1 MNLQDNV
8 SVIKGVGEKKERL
21 LKNMNIE
28 TVEDLLRLFPRKY
41 EDRREVCYI
50 MEAPFDKEVL
60 VRGKVISRQTRGSLY
75 NKKTPLR
82 ILVQDSSADLE
93 VLFFNGRYLANY
105 FNPGSEYTF
114 YGKITLNNGRRQM
127 AHPEFHR
134 LGDKDDIRGIIPVYP
149 LTEGITQAAMRKLL
163 SEAIHLTGDVKEWL
177 PESAVRE
184 NNLCGPDYA
193 LKNIHFPVDERS
205 IREARYRMI
214 FEELLILQTGLL
226 YIKNKNVSEDDGIVI
241 DGYWDETA
249 FMESLGFEF
258 TSGQQKVWRDI
269 KHDLAGKKPM
279 NRLVQGDVG
288 SGKTAVAQISMY
300 AAVRSGFQAVM
311 MAPTELLAKQH
322 LSSMR
327 KVFDSLGIKTQL
339 LCGSMKTAE
348 REKVLHD
355 LAEGNVDIL
364 VGTHALIQPDVKFK
378 NLGLVITDEQHR
390 FGVNQRALLTEKGKN
405 PNVLVM
411 TATPIPRTLAVIL
424 YGDLDISV
432 IDTMPAGR
440 RPVKTFLRNEESR
453 DAIYDFVR
461 KKIKEGRQ
469 AYVVAPLIDQSEI
482 MECRSAQEIYDEL
495 RQRFPD
501 IRTGLVHGAMKQEE
515 KDLVMESFSAG
526 DTDLLVSTVVIE
538 VGIDVKNATVMVIEN
553 CERFG
558 LAQLH
563 QLRGRVGRGIHQSY
577 CILIC
582 GHESKVAN
590 QRNEIMVK
598 SENGF
603 EIAEEDLRLRGPGE
617 IFGTRQHGL
626 PELNISDLVRH
637 GEILESAGK
646 TASRILKSDPKL
658 SKKENRGLRKRVVK
672 MFGENIQLNL

>member
-163 SEAIHLTGDVKEWL
+163 SEAIHLAGDVKEWL

-658 SKKENRGLRKRVVK
+658 SKKENSGLRKRVVK

>member
-163 SEAIHLTGDVKEWL
+163 SEAIHLAGDVKEWL

-241 DGYWDETA
+241 DGDWDEAA

-269 KHDLAGKKPM
+269 KHDLAGKAPM

-322 LSSMR
+322 LSSMK
-327 KVFDSLGIKTQL
+327 KVFDPLGIKTRL

-453 DAIYDFVR
+453 EAIYDFVR

-637 GEILESAGK
+637 GEILESAGR

>member
-163 SEAIHLTGDVKEWL
+163 SEAIHLAGDVKEWL

-258 TSGQQKVWRDI
+258 TSRPAK
-269 KHDLAGKKPM
+269 
-279 NRLVQGDVG
+279 
-288 SGKTAVAQISMY
+288 SM
-300 AAVRSGFQAVM
+300 A
-311 MAPTELLAKQH
+311 
-322 LSSMR
+322 
-327 KVFDSLGIKTQL
+327 
-339 LCGSMKTAE
+339 
-348 REKVLHD
+348 
-355 LAEGNVDIL
+355 
-364 VGTHALIQPDVKFK
+364 
-378 NLGLVITDEQHR
+378 
-390 FGVNQRALLTEKGKN
+390 
-405 PNVLVM
+405 
-411 TATPIPRTLAVIL
+411 
-424 YGDLDISV
+424 
-432 IDTMPAGR
+432 
-440 RPVKTFLRNEESR
+440 
-453 DAIYDFVR
+453 
-461 KKIKEGRQ
+461 
-469 AYVVAPLIDQSEI
+469 
-482 MECRSAQEIYDEL
+482 
-495 RQRFPD
+495 
-501 IRTGLVHGAMKQEE
+501 
-515 KDLVMESFSAG
+515 
-526 DTDLLVSTVVIE
+526 
-538 VGIDVKNATVMVIEN
+538 
-553 CERFG
+553 
-558 LAQLH
+558 
-563 QLRGRVGRGIHQSY
+563 
-577 CILIC
+577 
-582 GHESKVAN
+582 
-590 QRNEIMVK
+590 
-598 SENGF
+598 
-603 EIAEEDLRLRGPGE
+603 
-617 IFGTRQHGL
+617 
-626 PELNISDLVRH
+626 
-637 GEILESAGK
+637 
-646 TASRILKSDPKL
+646 
-658 SKKENRGLRKRVVK
+658 
-672 MFGENIQLNL
+672 

>member
-163 SEAIHLTGDVKEWL
+163 GEVIHLAGDVKEWL

-241 DGYWDETA
+241 DGDWDEAA

-269 KHDLAGKKPM
+269 KHDLAGKAPM

-322 LSSMR
+322 LSSMK
-327 KVFDSLGIKTQL
+327 KVFDPLGIKTRL

-355 LAEGNVDIL
+355 LAEGKVDIL

-501 IRTGLVHGAMKQEE
+501 ICAGLVHGAMKQEE

-637 GEILESAGK
+637 GEILESAGR
-646 TASRILKSDPKL
+646 TASRILVSDPEL
-658 SKKENRGLRKRVVK
+658 SKKENSGLRKRVVK

>member
-50 MEAPFDKEVL
+50 MESPFDKEVL

-163 SEAIHLTGDVKEWL
+163 GEVIHLAGDVKEWL

-241 DGYWDETA
+241 DGDWDEAA

-269 KHDLAGKKPM
+269 KHDLAGKAPM

-322 LSSMR
+322 LSSMK
-327 KVFDSLGIKTQL
+327 KVFDPLGIKTRL

-501 IRTGLVHGAMKQEE
+501 IRAGLVHGAMKQEE

>member
-163 SEAIHLTGDVKEWL
+163 SEAIHLAGDVKEWL

-501 IRTGLVHGAMKQEE
+501 IRAGLVHGAMKQEE

-646 TASRILKSDPKL
+646 TASLILKSDPKL

>member
-163 SEAIHLTGDVKEWL
+163 GEVIHLAGDVKEWL

-241 DGYWDETA
+241 DGDWDEAA

-269 KHDLAGKKPM
+269 KHDLAGKAPM

-322 LSSMR
+322 LSSMK
-327 KVFDSLGIKTQL
+327 KVFDPLGIKTRL

-501 IRTGLVHGAMKQEE
+501 IRAGLVHGAMKQEE

>member
-60 VRGKVISRQTRGSLY
+60 VRGKVISRQMRGSLY

-163 SEAIHLTGDVKEWL
+163 GEVIHLAGDVKEWL

-241 DGYWDETA
+241 DGDWDEAA

-269 KHDLAGKKPM
+269 KHDLAGKAPM

-322 LSSMR
+322 LSSMK
-327 KVFDSLGIKTQL
+327 KVFDPLGIKTRL

-501 IRTGLVHGAMKQEE
+501 IRAGLVHGAMKQEE

>member
-163 SEAIHLTGDVKEWL
+163 SEAIHLAGDVKEWL

-269 KHDLAGKKPM
+269 KYDLAGKKPM

-501 IRTGLVHGAMKQEE
+501 IRAGLVHGAMKQEE

>member
-163 SEAIHLTGDVKEWL
+163 SEAIHLAGDVKEWL

-501 IRTGLVHGAMKQEE
+501 IRAGLVHGAMKQEE